1 MDTTLPYATKQMA
14 YKQGVEIMSNHDRGG
29 WGDFDR
35 FESAFGSFGT
45 EWTLAYPS
53 LDPNTSPSITDMKND
68 LNNKNQDFINS
79 WGDLGNFGIGDGK
92 YTSPD
97 SDLDGF
103 KALPNWH
110 LSKSLIGAGVEFRT
124 DESFSWGIA
133 AGYFPAGS
141 RGDGRDPFRAR
152 NSWGSLP
159 YIPGGSFSTT
169 LDGHWVDGGRG
180 GNTWVPGERTFTDS
194 NTLMVWASWSF

>member
-1 MDTTLPYATKQMA
+1 MDTTLPYATKQLA

-79 WGDLGNFGIGDGK
+79 LTNGEAYYL
-92 YTSPD
+92 YQ
-97 SDLDGF
+97 
-103 KALPNWH
+103 
-110 LSKSLIGAGVEFRT
+110 
-124 DESFSWGIA
+124 ESFSWGIA